1 MDTLR
6 KKLISMGYQHCE
18 AVEGAGQFSIRG
30 AIVDIFSAQ
39 APQPYRM
46 EFWDEEVDTISF
58 FDPQTQRRT
67 ESVSEMMLIPA
78 KETLCPPE
86 ELAERIRSHAK
97 HYVENMQ
104 LLQKNIF
111 YKRLSSWKMDWIWCR
126 LINITP

>member
-1 MDTLR
+1 MKNGDTIPMDTLR

-86 ELAERIRSHAK
+86 ELAERIRCC
-97 HYVENMQ
+97 
-104 LLQKNIF
+104 
-111 YKRLSSWKMDWIWCR
+111 KRTSLTRGTAVGRWTGFGAD
-126 LINITP
+126 